1 MCHAWL
7 NLTQDLVEGGEKK
20 KRLGNEESLR
30 KRKEMTHSETKT
42 REEKKKGKACKETQ
56 FKRDQRVIYF

>member
-7 NLTQDLVEGGEKK
+7 NLTQDLIEGEEEK

-42 REEKKKGKACKETQ
+42 REEKKKGEKLAK
-56 FKRDQRVIYF
+56 KRNLREIKV

>member
-42 REEKKKGKACKETQ
+42 REEKKKERLAK
-56 FKRDQRVIYF
+56 KRNLREIKG

>member
-1 MCHAWL
+1 MPRMAKP
-7 NLTQDLVEGGEKK
+7 DSRSYRRRGEK

-42 REEKKKGKACKETQ
+42 REEKKGGESS
-56 FKRDQRVIYF
+56 QRNAI